1 VTHAATDLVVAG
13 TEVAVLWEPPFLT
26 DRAPRPVAVLEEI
39 ERCAREE
46 GFAGG
51 HKDGFA
57 QGQAELRRLVATLQ
71 GLLDGFTRPL
81 AELDSEM
88 EHVLT
93 RLATSIAGGLIRHVY
108 TADPTQ
114 LAALVHE
121 ALACVG
127 DGARNAEV
135 RLHPDDLAAVRPL
148 LSEPSSLIA
157 DVTLARGD
165 VRVHTEN
172 VRIDARLA
180 TRIESVLA
188 ALQSGTT

>member
-1 VTHAATDLVVAG
+1 VTHAAEDIVAAG
-13 TEVAVLWEPPFLT
+13 TDVAVLWEPPFLT
-26 DRAPRPVAVLEEI
+26 GRAPRPVAVLEEI

-46 GFAGG
+46 GFASG

-88 EHVLT
+88 EHVLA
-93 RLATSIAGGLIRHVY
+93 RLATAVAGGLIRQLY
-108 TADPTQ
+108 TTEPAQ
-114 LAALVHE
+114 LAALVRE

-127 DGARNAEV
+127 DGARNADV
-135 RLHPDDLAAVRPL
+135 RLHPDDVAALRPL
-148 LSEPSSLIA
+148 LSEPTCLVA

-188 ALQSGTT
+188 ALQSGTK